1 MQGVAW
7 GLLEKLAGLD
17 RLRIGWSALAWQS
30 RGVGW
35 ARPSIGDV
43 QGLLPST
50 RMLKGD
56 ARCSRGDIHMSLIG
70 QAGRRWGTCVQPTMS
85 SSGSRI
91 AGASCAVMEW
101 SSRGLIDGHEAG
113 RWARSS
119 NSS

>member
-50 RMLKGD
+50 RMLKRGYSHVFNRASRQALGD
-56 ARCSRGDIHMSLIG
+56 VCSADYEQQWQSYRRSLLCSHG
-70 QAGRRWGTCVQPTMS
+70 V
-85 SSGSRI
+85 
-91 AGASCAVMEW
+91 E
-101 SSRGLIDGHEAG
+101 
-113 RWARSS
+113 
-119 NSS
+119 